1 MIVRTGHF
9 FFRYRTAIS
18 PFLLLLLFVPGPSVL
33 AEPFAAAVIG
43 LCVALCGQIV
53 RATTI
58 GLVYIVRGGRAHR
71 VYADTLVTEGLFR
84 HVRNPMYVGK
94 FFMVLGAGLAAN
106 RWPALLAICAAYAF
120 MYHAVVLAEE
130 EYLRQKFGSA
140 FDEYCRHTPRWLPRL
155 DGLRETL
162 ARSKFDWVRVITKEY
177 SAPLGWILPIV
188 GIGLYNLRQ
197 GPATHSATTATILIG
212 ILGVAVAFWL
222 VAGWFKKTSPQLR
235 RSPSS

>member
-1 MIVRTGHF
+1 MVRIGHF

-18 PFLLLLLFVPGPSVL
+18 PFLLLLLLLPGKSVL
-33 AEPFAAAVIG
+33 ADPFAAAVIG
-43 LCVALCGQIV
+43 LIVAMCGQVV

-58 GLVYIVRGGRAHR
+58 GFDYIVRGGRNRR

-94 FFMVLGAGLAAN
+94 FFMVLGAGFAAN
-106 RWPALLAICAAYAF
+106 RWPALISICAAYAF

-130 EYLRQKFGSA
+130 EYLRQKFGPA
-140 FDEYCRHTPRWLPRL
+140 FDQYCGRTPRWLPRL
-155 DGLRETL
+155 SGLPETL
-162 ARSKFDWVRVITKEY
+162 ARSKFDWVRVIAKEY

-188 GIGLYNLRQ
+188 AIGLYNMGHGAAAQ
-197 GPATHSATTATILIG
+197 SSTGPVFLIA

-222 VAGWFKKTSPQLR
+222 GAGWFKKAHPELR
-235 RSPSS
+235 RSPSP